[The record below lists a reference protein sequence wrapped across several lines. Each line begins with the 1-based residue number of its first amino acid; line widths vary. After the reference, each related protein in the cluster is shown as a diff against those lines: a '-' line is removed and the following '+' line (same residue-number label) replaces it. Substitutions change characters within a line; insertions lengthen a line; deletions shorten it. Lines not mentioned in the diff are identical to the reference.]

1 MDIIKKHFSNHQSI
15 DHLYLT
21 LNGRGGEFVS
31 MLRSFAL
38 GVVANVTV
46 GKGGGWKVGKYAATY
61 FVNAGCLFP

>member
-46 GKGGGWKVGKYAATY
+46 GKGGG
-61 FVNAGCLFP
+61 